1 MYKYSIVIIIKNT
14 KNFLRKCLDSVVN
27 QTFRDFEIIIV
38 DDCSDESS
46 QDIVAKYQSEI
57 IPIQYLYLKKGGGPG
72 GARNRG
78 LEIAKGDYILF
89 IDSDDW
95 IDINCLQKATPTL
108 EKYQADIGMYSLVRN
123 YDTTVTEPYYKCRY
137 DDVQSL
143 NGITAFKIMSGQY
156 DFGITISPSPVNKIY
171 KRKYLINN
179 EITFLEDVYYEDI
192 FWGFRTL
199 LSNGKIVTIP
209 TIKYHHYKRLGSIVQ
224 SLSQKHFDDLEKI
237 FVITK
242 NYLKERNLYDEYAF
256 DYYKIFERFYNLLI
270 RQIFEFSQ
278 SEEERKQWLVYSFHA
293 LKKVVTVNEY
303 VTYFS
308 AEEIRRHLQPHITD
322 TTLF

>member
-14 KNFLRKCLDSVVN
+14 KKYLRKCLDSVVN
-27 QTFRDFEIIIV
+27 QTFQNIEIIIV

-46 QDIVAKYQSEI
+46 QDIIDKYQSQI
-57 IPIQYLYLKKGGGPG
+57 IPIQYLYLKKSVGPG
-72 GARNRG
+72 GARNCG
-78 LEIAKGDYILF
+78 LKIAKGDYILF

-95 IDINCLQKATPTL
+95 IDIDCLQKATPVL
-108 EKYQADIGMYSLVRN
+108 ERYHADIGMYSLVRN
-123 YDTTVTEPYYKCRY
+123 YDTTVTEPYFKCKY
-137 DDVQSL
+137 DDVQTL

-179 EITFLEDVYYEDI
+179 KITFLEDVYYEDI

-199 LSNGKIVTIP
+199 LSNGMIVTIP
-209 TIKYHHYKRLGSIVQ
+209 AIKYHHYKRMGSIVQ

-237 FVITK
+237 FIIIK
-242 NYLKERNLYDEYAF
+242 DYLKEQDLYNEYTF

-278 SEEERKQWLVYSFHA
+278 SEEERKSWLSYSFNT

-303 VTYFS
+303 LSYFS
-308 AEEIRRHLQPHITD
+308 AEEIRRHLQPYITD

>member
-14 KNFLRKCLDSVVN
+14 KKYLRKCLDSVVN

-46 QDIVAKYQSEI
+46 QDIIDKYQAET
-57 IPIQYLYLKKGGGPG
+57 IPIQYLYLEKSIGPG

-95 IDINCLQKATPTL
+95 IDVNCLQKAMPIL
-108 EKYQADIGMYSLVRN
+108 EKHLADIGMYSLVRD
-123 YDTTVTEPYYKCRY
+123 YDTTLMEPYYKCKY
-137 DDVQSL
+137 DDVQTL

-156 DFGITISPSPVNKIY
+156 DFGVTISPSPVNKIY
-171 KRKYLINN
+171 KREYLLNN
-179 EITFLEDVYYEDI
+179 GLTFLTDVYYEDI

-199 LSNGKIVTIP
+199 LSNGRVVTIP
-209 TIKYHHYKRLGSIVQ
+209 TVKYHHYKRMGSIVQ
-224 SLSQKHFDDLEKI
+224 SLSKKHFDDLEKI
-237 FVITK
+237 FVIIK
-242 NYLKERNLYDEYAF
+242 NYLKEQNLYDAYIF
-256 DYYKIFERFYNLLI
+256 NYYKIFERFYNLLI
-270 RQIFEFSQ
+270 RQVFEFSQ
-278 SEEERKQWLVYSFHA
+278 SEEERKHWMIYSFRI
-293 LKKVVTVNEY
+293 LKKVVNINEY
-303 VTYFS
+303 VAYFS

>member
-1 MYKYSIVIIIKNT
+1 MYKYSIIIIIKNT
-14 KNFLRKCLDSVVN
+14 KKYLSKCLDSVVN

-46 QDIVAKYQSEI
+46 QDIVKQYQSVTF
-57 IPIQYLYLKKGGGPG
+57 PLQYIYLKKSIGPG

-78 LEIAKGDYILF
+78 LEAAKGDYVLF

-95 IDINCLQKATPTL
+95 IDVDCLQKATPIL
-108 EKYQADIGMYSLVRN
+108 EQYQADIGMYSLVRN
-123 YDTTVTEPYYKCRY
+123 YDMMLTEPYYKCKY
-137 DDVQSL
+137 DDIQIL
-143 NGITAFKIMSGQY
+143 NGITAFKIMSGKY

-171 KRKYLINN
+171 KRNYLIDNK
-179 EITFLEDVYYEDI
+179 ITFLEEVYYEDI

-199 LSNGKIVTIP
+199 LANGKVVTIP
-209 TIKYHHYKRLGSIVQ
+209 ITKYHHYKRMGSIVQ
-224 SLSQKHFDDLEKI
+224 SLSEKHFNDLEKI
-237 FVITK
+237 FIIIK
-242 NYLKERNLYDEYAF
+242 KFMKEQSIYDEYAF

-278 SEEERKQWLVYSFHA
+278 SEEERKRWLIYSFHT
-293 LKKVVTVNEY
+293 LKKVVSVTEY
-303 VTYFS
+303 MTYFS

-322 TTLF
+322 TTLR